1 MVRAGAVDHPSEW
14 VFSGFND
21 IRNPR
26 TRYTLIDYKGLMH
39 LLGFESL
46 EAMKEARC
54 QWIEEAL
61 VKNEKSRESKWTET
75 IAVGSKGFVERT
87 REFLGIKVKGR
98 KVMNRSGGYEL
109 REPAAPYCLNSD
121 PENMALRPENAYS
134 WRD

>member
-1 MVRAGAVDHPSEW
+1 M
-14 VFSGFND
+14 
-21 IRNPR
+21 
-26 TRYTLIDYKGLMH
+26 RYTLIDYKGLMN

-61 VKNEKSRESKWTET
+61 VKNEKSRESKWTES

-87 REFLGIKVKGR
+87 KEFLGIKVKDR
-98 KVMNRSGGYEL
+98 KVMNRSAGYEL
-109 REPAAPYCLNSD
+109 RDPAVSYNLHFD
-121 PENMALRPENAYS
+121 PKNRVLRPENTYF